1 MPLLIGQLSNVR
13 GECRHIFAT
22 CQMISRGV
30 DEKRQDQWLVK
41 MQKKIGKRTLFYFFV
56 RNKTLTHTSNGINLN
71 CTYRNIAA

>member
-30 DEKRQDQWLVK
+30 DEKRQDQWLIK
-41 MQKKIGKRTLFYFFV
+41 MQKEMAKEL
-56 RNKTLTHTSNGINLN
+56 
-71 CTYRNIAA
+71 